1 MKKVL
6 LGVVL
11 AFVLLIGGCVGVVGL
26 FGLGV
31 SEELENIEVAD
42 NEVEAEEATETE
54 EVTEEEEATEEAN
67 VETEDELI
75 YTVAEPFSLSKGDVN
90 VTLLDGNLS
99 NLYIDE
105 ERYFNFIE
113 VEEGDIIPAVTLN
126 FEVENT
132 VEEQRDFY
140 LGQTTIVTSNGEQ
153 IESEWLESSGL
164 ESEMLGAITSTGQIT
179 FLLSTDTPEEVEWI
193 DIIIPSVSDENWD
206 TLAEEEKVRIEFK

>member
-42 NEVEAEEATETE
+42 NEVEADEATETE
-54 EVTEEEEATEEAN
+54 EVAEEEEAN

-75 YTVAEPFSLSKGDVN
+75 YTVAEPFNLSKGDVN

-105 ERYFNFIE
+105 ERYLNFIE
-113 VEEGDIIPAVTLN
+113 VEEGDIVPAVTLN

-140 LGQTTIVTSNGEQ
+140 LSQTTIVTSNGEQ

-193 DIIIPSVSDENWD
+193 DIIIPSVLDENWD

>member
-6 LGVVL
+6 LGVAL

-42 NEVEAEEATETE
+42 SEVEADETTETE
-54 EVTEEEEATEEAN
+54 EVAEEEEVN

-75 YTVAEPFSLSKGDVN
+75 YTVAEPLSLSKGDVN

-105 ERYFNFIE
+105 ERYLNFIE
-113 VEEGDIIPAVTLN
+113 VEEGDIVPAVTLN

-140 LGQTTIVTSNGEQ
+140 LSQTTIVTSNGEQ

>member
-6 LGVVL
+6 LGAVL

-31 SEELENIEVAD
+31 SEELENTGVAD
-42 NEVEAEEATETE
+42 AEVEADEVTETE
-54 EVTEEEEATEEAN
+54 EVTEEAN

-113 VEEGDIIPAVTLN
+113 VEEGDNVPAVTLN

-140 LGQTTIVTSNGEQ
+140 LSQTTIVTSNGEQ

-179 FLLSTDTPEEVEWI
+179 FLLSTDTPDEVEWI
-193 DIIIPSVSDENWD
+193 DIIIPSVSD
-206 TLAEEEKVRIEFK
+206 

>member
-1 MKKVL
+1 
-6 LGVVL
+6 
-11 AFVLLIGGCVGVVGL
+11 
-26 FGLGV
+26 
-31 SEELENIEVAD
+31 
-42 NEVEAEEATETE
+42 
-54 EVTEEEEATEEAN
+54 TEEEEATEEAN

-105 ERYFNFIE
+105 ERYLNFIE
-113 VEEGDIIPAVTLN
+113 VEEGDIVPAVTLN

-193 DIIIPSVSDENWD
+193 DIRS
-206 TLAEEEKVRIEFK
+206 EEHTSELQS

>member
-6 LGVVL
+6 LGVAL

-42 NEVEAEEATETE
+42 TEVEADETE
-54 EVTEEEEATEEAN
+54 ESEEVAEEEEAN

-105 ERYFNFIE
+105 ERYLNFIE
-113 VEEGDIIPAVTLN
+113 VEEGDTVPAVTLN

-140 LGQTTIVTSNGEQ
+140 LSQTTIVTSNGEQ

-193 DIIIPSVSDENWD
+193 DIIIPSVSDENWE

>member
-6 LGVVL
+6 LGVAL

-42 NEVEAEEATETE
+42 SEVEADETTETE
-54 EVTEEEEATEEAN
+54 EVAEEEEVN

-105 ERYFNFIE
+105 ERYLNFIE
-113 VEEGDIIPAVTLN
+113 VEEGDIVPAVTLN
-126 FEVENT
+126 F
-132 VEEQRDFY
+132 
-140 LGQTTIVTSNGEQ
+140 
-153 IESEWLESSGL
+153 
-164 ESEMLGAITSTGQIT
+164 
-179 FLLSTDTPEEVEWI
+179 
-193 DIIIPSVSDENWD
+193 
-206 TLAEEEKVRIEFK
+206 

>member
-6 LGVVL
+6 LGVAL

-42 NEVEAEEATETE
+42 SEVEADETTETG
-54 EVTEEEEATEEAN
+54 EVTEEEEAN
-67 VETEDELI
+67 IETEDELI

-105 ERYFNFIE
+105 ERYLNFIE
-113 VEEGDIIPAVTLN
+113 VEEGDIVPAITLN

-140 LGQTTIVTSNGEQ
+140 LSQTTIVTSNGEQ

>member
-6 LGVVL
+6 LGVAL

-31 SEELENIEVAD
+31 SEELENTEVAD
-42 NEVEAEEATETE
+42 TEVEADEATETE
-54 EVTEEEEATEEAN
+54 EVAEEEETN
-67 VETEDELI
+67 IETEDELI

-105 ERYFNFIE
+105 ERYLNFIE
-113 VEEGDIIPAVTLN
+113 VEEGDIVPAITLN

-140 LGQTTIVTSNGEQ
+140 LSQTTIVTSNGEQ

>member
-1 MKKVL
+1 MKKIL
-6 LGVVL
+6 LGVAL

-42 NEVEAEEATETE
+42 SEVEADETTETE
-54 EVTEEEEATEEAN
+54 EVAEEEEVN

-105 ERYFNFIE
+105 ERYLNFIE
-113 VEEGDIIPAVTLN
+113 VEEGDIVPAVTLS

-140 LGQTTIVTSNGEQ
+140 LSQTTIVTSNGEQ

>member
-6 LGVVL
+6 LGALL

-31 SEELENIEVAD
+31 SEELENTEVAD
-42 NEVEAEEATETE
+42 TEVEADEATETE
-54 EVTEEEEATEEAN
+54 EVTEEEVN

-75 YTVAEPFSLSKGDVN
+75 YTVTEPFSLSKGDVN

-105 ERYFNFIE
+105 ERYLNFIE
-113 VEEGDIIPAVTLN
+113 VEEGDIVPAVTLN

-140 LGQTTIVTSNGEQ
+140 LSQTTIVTSNGEQ